1 MKRKRLFPRGGKFV
15 LFLACLLAM
24 VLPLH
29 AQQQQVCLDLK
40 NQSAQILFQEI
51 QRQTGLSFVYNQE
64 QVKKHL
70 TNISIHVVKR
80 SVESVLKEVLNGTGL
95 TYKFERNLITI
106 LPEKKEAPAQW
117 TIKGVVKDEQ
127 GNPLPGVNI
136 LVKGSTSGVI
146 SDVNGLFQLKLA
158 SKESPVLVFSFIGFE
173 TTEVT
178 VKDNTPLEV
187 VLKEK
192 VSELDEAIVIG
203 YGTTAKKD
211 LTGSV
216 ARFDSKIIEEST
228 ATSVAHMMQGQIA
241 GLSILAGDGA
251 PGSPARLEIRGVP
264 SLNGST
270 SPLIV
275 VDNVPM
281 PADFDINEI
290 NPQIIANVD
299 ILKGASSA
307 AIYGSRAASGVI
319 LITTKTGSFNQKTEI
334 RYNYDCGLTALVS
347 KINTLTAD
355 EFKVLL
361 MEAVRNEAA
370 AAGYKDITEYSKYQT
385 FTAPDFFGEAN
396 TPWMELVMR
405 NGLKQQ
411 HNVLLTGGGKDMSFN
426 VAFNYSDERGEMR
439 VTDFKRYTLDA
450 SLITRIN
457 PWLKFDLK
465 INGNISDQ
473 LSTGAK
479 ISTAAKGR
487 PDIKAYDEDGSP
499 YIHSYTNGT
508 RIDYVPNPIVEMEGN
523 KITNDGTNF
532 RVSGSFDIQFLSN
545 LILTARY
552 TYQNRKEEQYI
563 YYSSQTETGSDRW
576 KDQKGYGRYATSA
589 GIYHETEF
597 RLSYNTLLKDL
608 HRISA
613 MGAFTYTRE
622 HNKTFSLTMTDF
634 SDDEIQNA
642 IWQGAN
648 PYEYDFLTGSDKGA
662 LLLSFIARI
671 EYKYKDR
678 YLLTGTI
685 RSDGSSKFAP
695 KYRWGTFPSLAVAWI
710 LSEEKFLRNQNVISF
725 LKLRAG
731 WGKSGNADVGEYG
744 WRTLY
749 EAGDYQNL
757 PTIIPSQVG
766 NDLLKWEATDQY
778 DIGLDFGFLKQRI
791 SGSLGVYMK
800 KTDGLLY
807 PFTLAP
813 STGMTTSNVNFA
825 NIENKGIEFDITARI
840 IENDNWKWQ
849 FGFNIGKNEN
859 VIKHLDARYV
869 SVPGQSYLTNTILQ
883 EGKSMG
889 LLFGYETDGLFRSQ
903 AEIDYYESLN
913 PDHQYQEQYS
923 HIKTIPGDLKL
934 VDQNGDGYV
943 NRVSGNY
950 EDMVVLGCSRPDF
963 EGGFSTRLSWKGFTL
978 SLQGTFSFG
987 ADKAWIAEEQQFSFA
1002 SSSTGNVLDVALK
1015 RWNPSNPD
1023 SKYPSLRLDYYRS
1036 ALTDFA
1042 VHDASYIKC
1051 QNINLEYK
1059 FPERLLRVM
1068 KFFKDVRVF
1077 TSVNNVFT
1085 ITSYPGPSPESWS
1098 RNTIQGASLDTEAY
1112 PRTRMFNFGLKVTLK

>member
-1 MKRKRLFPRGGKFV
+1 MFAARCYSLLLCV
-15 LFLACLLAM
+15 LF
-24 VLPLH
+24 VNLP
-29 AQQQQVCLDLK
+29 AFSQQQPVNLDLK
-40 NQSAQILFQEI
+40 NQGIDVLFGEI
-51 QRQTGLSFVYNQE
+51 QRQTGLYFVYNME
-64 QVKKHL
+64 QMKKKFE
-70 TNISIHVVKR
+70 TVSVQAKGK
-80 SVESVLKEVLNGTGL
+80 SVENVLKELLKGSGL
-95 TYKFERNLITI
+95 TFKFERNLITI
-106 LPEKKEAPAQW
+106 LPENLSTQPQW
-117 TIKGVVKDEQ
+117 SIRGTVKDEKGQ
-127 GNPLPGVNI
+127 PLPGVTI
-136 LVKGSTSGVI
+136 LVKGTTSGIV
-146 SDVNGLFQLKLA
+146 SDINGYFQLNLA
-158 SKESPVLVFSFIGFE
+158 SQTAPVLVFSFIGFE
-173 TTEVT
+173 TKEIT
-178 VKDNTPLEV
+178 VNSQEPLTV
-187 VLKEK
+187 NMKET

-211 LTGSV
+211 LTGAV

-228 ATSVAHMMQGQIA
+228 ATNVAHMMQGQIS

-281 PADFDINEI
+281 PSDFDINEI
-290 NPQIIANVD
+290 NPQIIANID

-319 LITTKTGSFNQKTEI
+319 LITTKSGNLNQKTEI
-334 RYNYDCGLTALVS
+334 RYNYDCGLSTLVS

-370 AAGYKDITEYSKYQT
+370 AAGYKDITEYSRYKL
-385 FTAPDFFGEAN
+385 FTSPDFFGEAN
-396 TPWMELVMR
+396 TPWMKYIMR
-405 NGLKQQ
+405 NGIKQQ
-411 HNVLLTGGGKDMSFN
+411 HNLLITGGGKEMTFN
-426 VAFNYSDERGEMR
+426 VAFNYSDEKGEMKM
-439 VTDFKRYTLDA
+439 TDFKRYTLDA
-450 SLITRIN
+450 NLMTKIN
-457 PWLKFDLK
+457 SWLKFDLK
-465 INGNISDQ
+465 VNGNISNR
-473 LSTGAK
+473 LSTGAR
-479 ISTAAKGR
+479 ISTAATGR
-487 PDIKAYDEDGSP
+487 PDIKAYNEDGSL
-499 YIHSYTNGT
+499 YIHSYTNGS
-508 RIDYVPNPIVEMEGN
+508 RIDYVPNPILEMEGN

-532 RVSGSFDIQFLSN
+532 RVSGSFEAQPLKNMLFSS
-545 LILTARY
+545 RY
-552 TYQNRKEEQYI
+552 TYQHRQEEQYT
-563 YYSSQTETGSDRW
+563 YNSSQTETGSDRW
-576 KDQKGYGRYATSA
+576 KDQKGYGRYATSK
-589 GIYHETEF
+589 GIYHELEL
-597 RLSYNTLLKDL
+597 RLSYNTLIKNK
-608 HRISA
+608 HRIA
-613 MGAFTYTRE
+613 AVTAFSYTKD
-622 HNKTFSLTMTDF
+622 HSNSMSLAMTDF
-634 SDDEIQNA
+634 SDDDIQNA

-648 PYEYDFLTGSDKGA
+648 PYQYNFLDGSDKGA
-662 LLLSFIARI
+662 TLVSFIARV
-671 EYKYKDR
+671 EYKYNDR
-678 YLLTGTI
+678 YLLTSTI

-695 KYRWGTFPSLAVAWI
+695 KYRWGNFPSLAVAWI
-710 LSEEKFLRNQNVISF
+710 LSEEKFLKEQQVLSF

-766 NDLLKWEATDQY
+766 NDLLKWEATEQY
-778 DIGLDFGFLKQRI
+778 DIGLDFGFFKQRI
-791 SGSLGVYMK
+791 SGSLGVYLK

-813 STGMTTSNVNFA
+813 STGMKTSNVNFA
-825 NIENKGIEFDITARI
+825 NIENKGIEFDITARV
-840 IENDNWKWQ
+840 IENDNWKWNVS
-849 FGFNIGKNEN
+849 FNIGKNIN
-859 VIKHLDARYV
+859 LIKNLDARYV

-889 LLFGYETDGLFRSQ
+889 LLFGYQTDGVFRSQ
-903 AEIDYYESLN
+903 EEINYYESLN
-913 PDHQYQEQYS
+913 AEHQYQEQYS

-963 EGGFSTRLSWKGFTL
+963 EGGFNTRISWKGFTL
-978 SLQGTFSFG
+978 SLQGTFSVG
-987 ADKAWIAEEQQFSFA
+987 AQKAWIAQEQQFSFA

-1015 RWNPSNPD
+1015 RWNAENPD
-1023 SKYPSLRLDYYRS
+1023 SRYPSLRLDYYRN

-1042 VHDASYIKC
+1042 VHDASYFKC

-1059 FPERLLRVM
+1059 FPEKILQATKLFQEVRL
-1068 KFFKDVRVF
+1068 F